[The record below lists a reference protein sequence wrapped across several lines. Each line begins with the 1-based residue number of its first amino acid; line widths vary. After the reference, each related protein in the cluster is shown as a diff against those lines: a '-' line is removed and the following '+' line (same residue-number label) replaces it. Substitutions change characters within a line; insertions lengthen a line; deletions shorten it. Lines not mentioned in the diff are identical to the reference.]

1 MQNTNIHIKKEK
13 AKDQTHFQ
21 RQIQIPT
28 FPTIS
33 RRCPYILCNFPSWQG
48 AEIQYL
54 ETNINTYISN
64 ALQQQEAMIFFLV
77 LVSIAGT
84 VMLVTNFLD
93 FFLS

>member
-1 MQNTNIHIKKEK
+1 MKKEK
-13 AKDQTHFQ
+13 AKDQTNLQ

-48 AEIQYL
+48 AEIQY
-54 ETNINTYISN
+54 IHTYISN

-84 VMLVTNFLD
+84 VMLVTN
-93 FFLS
+93 S